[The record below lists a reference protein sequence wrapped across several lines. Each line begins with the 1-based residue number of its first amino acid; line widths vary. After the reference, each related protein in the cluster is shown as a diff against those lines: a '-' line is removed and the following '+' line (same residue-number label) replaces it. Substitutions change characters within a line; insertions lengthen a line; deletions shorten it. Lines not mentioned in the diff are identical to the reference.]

1 MFCIATDGTVQEQ
14 ESVQSNYHGDG
25 GPREHTPP
33 TLQHLPHSPPTLN
46 THSSEHVELEDQRFL
61 KAAILGLPNSGKST
75 LVNHLIGEK
84 VSESINDSQFTKCL
98 ICSRY

>member
-14 ESVQSNYHGDG
+14 ESVQSNHGDG
-25 GPREHTPP
+25 VPIEHTHP

-46 THSSEHVELEDQRFL
+46 THSTEHVEPEDQRFL

-75 LVNHLIGEK
+75 LVNHLIGQK
-84 VSESINDSQFTKCL
+84 VSESINDSQFST
-98 ICSRY
+98 SV